1 MGDRVPSLKVE
12 RPNIT
17 LRELALEK
25 MRSAILDARFL
36 PGDRLVERPL
46 CEELGVSRTVVR
58 EVLRHLETEGLI
70 ASLPNQGQIVAI
82 LDPDTAAEIYEI
94 RALLEGEAAMACAQH
109 ADDDD
114 VAELAKCIDA
124 IQHAFDTHDHH
135 AVRDHTTAFYERMFT
150 GGQKNVAWEI
160 VQSLTARINRLRAM
174 TIASDDRGQQA
185 VQEMR
190 QILAAIRS
198 RNALDARDAARA
210 HVERVSGI
218 ARDLLSEGQI
228 NASWK
233 RADRNVRG
241 SAIVL
246 QKAVPYEKQQPRF
259 IKP

>member
-1 MGDRVPSLKVE
+1 MGDRLSSLKVE
-12 RPNIT
+12 RPNVT

-36 PGDRLVERPL
+36 PGDRLVERSL

-70 ASLPNQGQIVAI
+70 ESLPNQGQIVAI
-82 LDPDTAAEIYEI
+82 LDTDTAAEIYEI
-94 RALLEGEAAMACAQH
+94 RALLEGEAAMACARY
-109 ADDDD
+109 ADDDV
-114 VAELAKCIDA
+114 VAELAKCIEA
-124 IQHAFDTHDHH
+124 IQHAFDTHAHH
-135 AVRDHTTAFYERMFT
+135 AVRAHTTAFYERMFT

-174 TIASDDRGQQA
+174 TIASDGRGQQA

-190 QILAAIRS
+190 RILAAIRS
-198 RNALDARDAARA
+198 RNVLDARDAARA
-210 HVERVSGI
+210 HVERGSEI
-218 ARDLLSEGQI
+218 ARDLLSGGQT
-228 NASWK
+228 NASCK
-233 RADRNVRG
+233 RADGNVRD

-246 QKAVPYEKQQPRF
+246 QSAMPYKKQQARF